1 MDLWVTGFSTV
12 QIVTLT
18 GCFLLGY
25 TGGYLGPR
33 WPCRTP
39 VLLWFFSACVPHF
52 FKAYTLLK
60 DTELRSQRPVTQ
72 VDSGNTKQCLRRCTS
87 HLCWSP
93 PPSGHLAFPTLNP
106 TPQLL
111 SLPRDLSLGQ
121 MERLSRFL
129 KRLCFRLSRL
139 KSKGENIQGFLPTTK
154 NW

>member
-93 PPSGHLAFPTLNP
+93 PPSGHLAIPHTKPHPTAALAAQR
-106 TPQLL
+106 PQLGPDGAPESISQAL
-111 SLPRDLSLGQ
+111 MFPSL
-121 MERLSRFL
+121 E
-129 KRLCFRLSRL
+129 
-139 KSKGENIQGFLPTTK
+139 TK
-154 NW
+154 V